1 MLSKN
6 DSIKKIAEEIYKLHQ
21 IQNKNNLRLRCLE
34 KQRAAA
40 LKASQNLISAIEQ
53 GIITEQTKTRLKEL
67 ETQIM
72 ELEFDIEKEKYRVY
86 PDLVPLK
93 IVSFLNSVIK
103 GDIENI
109 SVRKA
114 IIKTFIREIIL
125 YDDKIIITY
134 NFTDQAEKDKITP
147 ENTLNIEKQSEKAV
161 FSLHIS
167 SSSLTVG
174 LPDGNYPNTTITQQ
188 WVRVVFLLPKKGK
201 GFLSAGFKLTSL
213 SFFAIIR
220 LSGEQRWLKTK
231 TK

>member
-1 MLSKN
+1 MSTYKFVN
-6 DSIKKIAEEIYKLHQ
+6 ICVRFKIVHKLHQ

-86 PDLVPLK
+86 PDLVPQK

-174 LPDGNYPNTTITQQ
+174 LPNGNYPNTTIA
-188 WVRVVFLLPKKGK
+188 VRVVFFIAEKGK

>member
-1 MLSKN
+1 
-6 DSIKKIAEEIYKLHQ
+6 
-21 IQNKNNLRLRCLE
+21 
-34 KQRAAA
+34 
-40 LKASQNLISAIEQ
+40 
-53 GIITEQTKTRLKEL
+53 
-67 ETQIM
+67 M

-86 PDLVPLK
+86 PDLVPQK

-167 SSSLTVG
+167 SSSLTVE
-174 LPDGNYPNTTITQQ
+174 LPDGNYPNTTMAGSGSFFIAEK
-188 WVRVVFLLPKKGK
+188 RKG
-201 GFLSAGFKLTSL
+201 L
-213 SFFAIIR
+213 SFGRF
-220 LSGEQRWLKTK
+220 
-231 TK
+231 

>member
-1 MLSKN
+1 MSTYKFVN
-6 DSIKKIAEEIYKLHQ
+6 ICVRFKIVHKLHQ

-86 PDLVPLK
+86 PDLVPQK

-109 SVRKA
+109 SA
-114 IIKTFIREIIL
+114 IIL

-174 LPDGNYPNTTITQQ
+174 LPNGNYPNTTIA
-188 WVRVVFLLPKKGK
+188 VRVVFLLPKRKALSSD
-201 GFLSAGFKLTSL
+201 GF
-213 SFFAIIR
+213 
-220 LSGEQRWLKTK
+220 
-231 TK
+231 